1 MLLVHALPHAIAP
14 SIQVIELN
22 FLYLAG
28 GIVVVEYVCNFP
40 GIGDAPSTAP
50 VIVIALLT
58 IGTNTFTDAV
68 ARVAIGVESR
78 EATSASVSDVTTTLG
93 AR

>member
-58 IGTNTFTDAV
+58 IG
-68 ARVAIGVESR
+68 VESR